1 MNWDQIV
8 IDLVDI
14 LIKYGGEELLHV
26 LNKEVSRR
34 VSAIRPAD
42 GRTHTDDAIDELK
55 KPTE

>member
-1 MNWDQIV
+1 MNWGPIV
-8 IDLVDI
+8 VDLVEI

-26 LNKEVSRR
+26 LDKEVARR